1 MKRTLILVWLVSI
14 VPVAA
19 FVGLVE
25 YGDRQ
30 RAGFVREAE
39 GRADGTIVR
48 LVEKR
53 GKHIRYFPVVEF
65 TDRDGRRV
73 EFRSDYPDGFPP
85 SLYKV
90 GQRVPVVYVPAAPS
104 RAEIDQPGLRERN
117 ATPFRTAGGIWVGV
131 MTLLCGGV
139 GVILRPRKRPGPAAG
154 PLDPS

>member
-1 MKRTLILVWLVSI
+1 MKRTLLLVWLVTI
-14 VPVAA
+14 LPVAA

-30 RAGFVREAE
+30 RTEFLREAE
-39 GRADGTIVR
+39 GRVEGMIVR

-53 GKHIRYFPVVEF
+53 GKYIRYFPVVVF
-65 TDRDGRRV
+65 STPNGQQV
-73 EFRSDYPDGFPP
+73 EFRSDYPDRFPP

-104 RAEIDQPGLRERN
+104 RAEIDQPGLRESN

-139 GVILRPRKRPGPAAG
+139 AVALRLRKRAGPAAG
-154 PLDPS
+154 PLDPA